1 MPIHKTACRQVP
13 IYDYCSLLAD
23 NKEFTLLIDRF
34 NIIQSTKDISEAVKF
49 MDDKG
54 IALYDDDT
62 NKRLLN
68 ILEEKTKNYKKLS
81 AHVKSLLDLI
91 TL

>member
-1 MPIHKTACRQVP
+1 MP

>member
-1 MPIHKTACRQVP
+1 
-13 IYDYCSLLAD
+13 
-23 NKEFTLLIDRF
+23 
-34 NIIQSTKDISEAVKF
+34 

-54 IALYDDDT
+54 IALYDNDT